1 MGLFHSG
8 LEREH
13 REDNGQ
19 NNYVSLVYTAYSN
32 THRNCSGTDSQGHVH
47 TVHITVLT
55 SVIRCLSKQ
64 LPKMKWKKNLYLTV
78 IWSIWH
84 HTDFWQQRQNRMFF
98 FLFFLFFFL
107 FFFFCFFN
115 LLNVQL
121 SVAVICRKLSY
132 PFFSLKT
139 YWFQLR
145 RKNQREGNSINAI
158 QSVPQHTTFLYCF

>member
-98 FLFFLFFFL
+98 FLFFLFFSFFSFSVFL
-107 FFFFCFFN
+107 IYLMCSFQ
-115 LLNVQL
+115 LQL
-121 SVAVICRKLSY
+121 SVGSLVTHSLVLKLTG
-132 PFFSLKT
+132 FN
-139 YWFQLR
+139 W
-145 RKNQREGNSINAI
+145 EGRTKGKGI
-158 QSVPQHTTFLYCF
+158 P